1 VSDDPGTEGESD
13 RTGLEGGIASA
24 ARANST
30 AFGYS
35 IMITVTFAV
44 ANRVQQ
50 KGDILDYVGFAL
62 GAALG
67 VAIVSALVTR
77 GFRRRLS
84 EAPPE
89 VLMMGAAIN
98 FASVILSVLA
108 GLAVVE
114 LLPGL
119 IGWTLAPFAASALY
133 VIAEGSEIWIAEA
146 VQAARGDEEAEERE

>member
-1 VSDDPGTEGESD
+1 VTDDPGTEDESD
-13 RTGLEGGIASA
+13 RTGPEGGIASA

-44 ANRVQQ
+44 ANRVQRT
-50 KGDILDYVGFAL
+50 GDILDYLGFAL

-67 VAIVSALVTR
+67 VAIVSAVVTR
-77 GFRRRLS
+77 GFRRRLR

-98 FASVILSVLA
+98 FVSVILAVLA

-119 IGWTLAPFAASALY
+119 LGWALAPFAASALY
-133 VIAEGSEIWIAEA
+133 VIAEGSEIWIAAA
-146 VQAARGDEEAEERE
+146 VQAARGDEEAEKRE